1 MSLRLDS
8 DAQTNFL
15 VSLKVVIEHINTDSE
30 VSSVV
35 RIGAIPA
42 LGTKLSSFNYHSMEV
57 YQGEEDAL
65 ELIFSCAH
73 FHRVLY
79 YTRHIDMGVNVIL

>member
-1 MSLRLDS
+1 MGLRLDS

-15 VSLKVVIEHINTDSE
+15 ASLKVVIEHINTDSE
-30 VSSVV
+30 ISSVV

-42 LGTKLSSFNYHSMEV
+42 LGTKLLPFNHHSVEV
-57 YQGEEDAL
+57 YQREEDAL

-73 FHRVLY
+73 FHRVLQG
-79 YTRHIDMGVNVIL
+79 T